1 MADYQSIIYEKVED
15 KIFRI
20 TLNRP
25 EKINALSPQLLSEL
39 DQATEAFDDAREASV
54 LIIRGAGRGFC
65 AGYDLSS
72 DYGNAG
78 SGRRYSVSQD
88 FIDCL
93 RVTKRWQRLWSITKP
108 IIAQVHG
115 FCLAGANELVGHCD
129 IVFASE
135 DATFGHP
142 AGRQLGVLPTM
153 ALWPV
158 LMGPRKAKEYFFTGD
173 SMTAQEAL
181 DWHLVNRIYPRE
193 KLEAETLAYAR
204 RVALVSPELLVLHK
218 AAVNRYLEGTGF
230 RAAQQSGGDIDVIFH
245 NTEAVKAWVK
255 NQRKLG
261 LKGALAERDRAF
273 KKA

>member
-39 DQATEAFDDAREASV
+39 EQATVAFDNAREASV

>member
-15 KIFRI
+15 KIFRV

-25 EKINALSPQLLSEL
+25 EKINALSPQLLAEL
-39 DQATEAFDDAREASV
+39 DHATQAYDNDPEASV

-65 AGYDLSS
+65 AGYDLGS

-93 RVTKRWQRLWSITKP
+93 RVTQRWQRLWSVTKP

-153 ALWPV
+153 ALWPA

-193 KLEAETLAYAR
+193 KLEEETMAYAR

-218 AAVNRYLEGTGF
+218 AAVNRYLEVTGF

>member
-1 MADYQSIIYEKVED
+1 MADYQSIIYEKVEG
-15 KIFRI
+15 KIFRV

-25 EKINALSPQLLSEL
+25 EKINALSPQLLAEL
-39 DQATEAFDDAREASV
+39 DQATEAFDNDPEASV

-78 SGRRYSVSQD
+78 SGHRYSVSQD

-181 DWHLVNRIYPRE
+181 DWHLVNRVYPRE
-193 KLEAETLAYAR
+193 KLEEETLAYAR

-218 AAVNRYLEGTGF
+218 AAVNRYLETTGF

>member
-1 MADYQSIIYEKVED
+1 MADYQSIIYEKVEG
-15 KIFRI
+15 KIFRV

-39 DQATEAFDDAREASV
+39 DQATEAFDNDPEASV

-78 SGRRYSVSQD
+78 SGHRYSVSQD